1 MVLIPIV
8 THFVFCLLTS
18 KFTKNLLN
26 HAPQSLKKQM
36 TKLAVHSV
44 ASRVIELL
52 FATFPSKFTSPLK
65 LELYGPQYALFANTL
80 PTTTT
85 TTVVDNKTMNT
96 AAMTQQLLLPT
107 LEEFVQN
114 HPNKREP
121 TLSHIQSLIQK
132 GLDKSLVGFAYFHT
146 LLHDYITIASS
157 NEIRSYLTPSVA
169 DHALHL
175 LSTRHGTRV
184 VCECLAYGTVKD
196 RKRIIKCM
204 KGYTRSSLLHR
215 DAYLAILRVC
225 DVMDDTVLVNK
236 MLFAELHQNPPVDDD
251 KKKKGIMVI
260 GGSETNDN
268 DDDETKKREEEVV
281 ETSPILDLVLSDT
294 GSKLFLLLLVSKE
307 EEVSTEHHLV
317 SKEGGKDDKA
327 TTMTDTALRWQKYF
341 DPYELSILHRNPTIT
356 EKGEDGPV
364 PTSKKADEIR
374 RQELVAYL
382 NELLLGVCTSHAKEM
397 LRSKTGS
404 RVLLEVCESY
414 RSVEVNNA
422 IVEACCCETD
432 DDSLSMFE
440 DPVGHLTLKNI
451 FLSESK
457 NNTDSDEDD
466 EDDNDEPTLARAFYS
481 KFQTRLG
488 ELACSNRGAFVLA
501 ALMSTCVGKE
511 VRVALMDH
519 KKDIAKLAIGGG
531 KEKNKKLA
539 GCGVLLELLKKK

>member
-1 MVLIPIV
+1 
-8 THFVFCLLTS
+8 
-18 KFTKNLLN
+18 
-26 HAPQSLKKQM
+26 M

-44 ASRVIELL
+44 ASRVVELL

-65 LELYGPQYALFANTL
+65 LELYGPQYALFANTNI
-80 PTTTT
+80 PTTT
-85 TTVVDNKTMNT
+85 TTVVANT
-96 AAMTQQLLLPT
+96 AAAATTRQLVLPT
-107 LEEFVQN
+107 LEEFVWD

-121 TLSHIQSLIQK
+121 TLVHMQSLVQK
-132 GLDKSLVGFAYFHT
+132 GIDKCLVGFAYFHA
-146 LLHDYITIASS
+146 LLHDYITIASRD
-157 NEIRSYLTPSVA
+157 EVRSSLAPSLA

-184 VCECLAYGTVKD
+184 VCDCLAYASVKD
-196 RKRIIKCM
+196 RKRMLKCL

-215 DAYLAILRVC
+215 DAYLAILRAC

-236 MLFAELHQNPPVDDD
+236 MLFAELHQNPSVDDA
-251 KKKKGIMVI
+251 KKRKGTMVI
-260 GGSETNDN
+260 GGSDTN
-268 DDDETKKREEEVV
+268 DDETKREEEEEV

-307 EEVSTEHHLV
+307 EEVSTEHHV
-317 SKEGGKDDKA
+317 ASKEGGNDKA
-327 TTMTDTALRWQKYF
+327 TATSTTLRWQKYF

-382 NELLLGVCTSHAKEM
+382 KELLLGVCTSHAKEI

-404 RVLLEVCESY
+404 RVLMEVCESY
-414 RSVEVNNA
+414 PSVEVYDA
-422 IVEACCCETD
+422 IVEACCASTANRGSDND
-432 DDSLSMFE
+432 DVSLSMFE

-457 NNTDSDEDD
+457 NNNDD
-466 EDDNDEPTLARAFYS
+466 DDDDDDDDEPTLARAFYS

-488 ELACSNRGAFVLA
+488 ELATSNRGAFVLA
-501 ALMSTCVGKE
+501 ALMGTCVGKE
-511 VRVALMDH
+511 VRAALMDH

>member
-1 MVLIPIV
+1 
-8 THFVFCLLTS
+8 
-18 KFTKNLLN
+18 
-26 HAPQSLKKQM
+26 M

-65 LELYGPQYALFANTL
+65 LELYGPQYALFANTNI
-80 PTTTT
+80 PTT
-85 TTVVDNKTMNT
+85 TTVVVDNTTVNT
-96 AAMTQQLLLPT
+96 AAAAMTRQLLLPT
-107 LEEFVQN
+107 LEEFVQD

-121 TLSHIQSLIQK
+121 TLVHIQSLVQK
-132 GLDKSLVGFAYFHT
+132 GLDKCLVGFAYFHA
-146 LLHDYITIASS
+146 LLHDYITIASCD
-157 NEIRSYLTPSVA
+157 EIRSFLSPSLA

-184 VCECLAYGTVKD
+184 VCDCLAYATVRD
-196 RKRIIKCM
+196 RKRMLKCL

-215 DAYLAILRVC
+215 DAYLAILRAC

-236 MLFAELHQNPPVDDD
+236 MLLAELHRNPVDDT
-251 KKKKGIMVI
+251 KKKGMMVI
-260 GGSETNDN
+260 GGSDTNDDDD
-268 DDDETKKREEEVV
+268 DDDETKREEEEV

-307 EEVSTEHHLV
+307 EEVSTEHHLA
-317 SKEGGKDDKA
+317 SKGVGNDKA
-327 TTMTDTALRWQKYF
+327 TATATTLRWQKYF

-382 NELLLGVCTSHAKEM
+382 KELLLGVCTSHAKEI

-404 RVLLEVCESY
+404 RVLMEVCESY
-414 RSVEVNNA
+414 PSVEVYNA
-422 IVEACCCETD
+422 IVEACCASTTNRGSDND
-432 DDSLSMFE
+432 DVSLSMFE
-440 DPVGHLTLKNI
+440 DPVGHMTLKNI

-457 NNTDSDEDD
+457 NNNDSHDD
-466 EDDNDEPTLARAFYS
+466 EDDDDEPTLARAFYS
-481 KFQTRLG
+481 KFQIRLG
-488 ELACSNRGAFVLA
+488 ELAASNRGAFVLA
-501 ALMSTCVGKE
+501 ALMGTCVGKE

>member
-1 MVLIPIV
+1 
-8 THFVFCLLTS
+8 
-18 KFTKNLLN
+18 
-26 HAPQSLKKQM
+26 M

-65 LELYGPQYALFANTL
+65 LELYGPQYALFANANI
-80 PTTTT
+80 PTTT
-85 TTVVDNKTMNT
+85 TTVVDNETMNT
-96 AAMTQQLLLPT
+96 AAAAAMTRKLLPT
-107 LEEFVQN
+107 LEEFVQD

-121 TLSHIQSLIQK
+121 TLVHIQSLVQK
-132 GLDKSLVGFAYFHT
+132 GLDKCLVGFAYFHT
-146 LLHDYITIASS
+146 LLHDYITIASCD
-157 NEIRSYLTPSVA
+157 EIRSFLSPSLA

-184 VCECLAYGTVKD
+184 VCDCLAYATVRD
-196 RKRIIKCM
+196 RKRILKCL

-215 DAYLAILRVC
+215 DAYLAILRAC

-236 MLFAELHQNPPVDDD
+236 MLFAELHQNPVDDNT
-251 KKKKGIMVI
+251 KKKGTMVI
-260 GGSETNDN
+260 GGSDNNDD
-268 DDDETKKREEEVV
+268 DDDETKREEEV

-307 EEVSTEHHLV
+307 EEVGAEHHLV
-317 SKEGGKDDKA
+317 SKEGGNDRATATA
-327 TTMTDTALRWQKYF
+327 TTLRWQKYF

-382 NELLLGVCTSHAKEM
+382 KELLLGVCASHAEEI
-397 LRSKTGS
+397 LRSKPGS
-404 RVLLEVCESY
+404 RMLMEVCESY
-414 RSVEVNNA
+414 PSVEVHNA
-422 IVEACCCETD
+422 IVEACCASTTNGGSDND
-432 DDSLSMFE
+432 DDVSLSMFE

-457 NNTDSDEDD
+457 NNTDSHEDD
-466 EDDNDEPTLARAFYS
+466 EDDDDEPTLARAFYS

-488 ELACSNRGAFVLA
+488 ELATSNRGAFVLA
-501 ALMSTCVGKE
+501 ALMGTCVGKE

-519 KKDIAKLAIGGG
+519 KMDIAKLAIGGG